1 MTNDEKKKGY
11 QDGLVEAT
19 FLAREENVCFN
30 NSRKKKKKRKTGLP
44 AVKTKGKSSLYSTLI
59 PFSEGNYPSPDQI
72 SSYEKWQ
79 GKLLVTVQS
88 KT

>member
-30 NSRKKKKKRKTGLP
+30 NSRKKKKKKEDWTTSCKNKREILTVLNPHPIFRRELP
-44 AVKTKGKSSLYSTLI
+44 FT
-59 PFSEGNYPSPDQI
+59 
-72 SSYEKWQ
+72 
-79 GKLLVTVQS
+79 
-88 KT
+88 